1 MPEHIYDVV
10 GIGNALVDVITH
22 HPDEFVEEQGIVK
35 GSMTLIDAERA
46 VYLYEALGAGVEMSG
61 GSAANTM
68 TGVASFG
75 GKAAYIGKVAD
86 DSLGEVFGHDLRA
99 VGVAFQAVPAMI
111 GVPTGRCLIIV
122 TPDAQRT
129 MNTCL
134 GMAELLGPDDIDE
147 ELVASAK
154 VVYLEGYLW
163 DRPPA
168 MEAYRKAAKV
178 VYLEGYLWD
187 RPPAMEAYRKAAKV
201 AHANGGKVSLS
212 LSDSFCV
219 HRHRH
224 AFHDLVESEV
234 DLLFANEAEI
244 LALYEVDTLD
254 EALRHVRGH
263 CEVAAITLG
272 ARGSVVLSGDETIEV
287 PVQPV
292 DEVVDTTGAGDLYAA
307 GFLYGYTR
315 GMPLAECG
323 RLGSVAAAEVI
334 SHVGARP
341 LVNLRRLAGL

>member
-1 MPEHIYDVV
+1 MPDYRYDVV

-35 GSMTLIDAERA
+35 GSMTLVDAERA
-46 VYLYEALGAGVEMSG
+46 LYLYEALGAGVEMSG

-68 TGVASFG
+68 TGIASFG

-147 ELVASAK
+147 ELVASAQ

-168 MEAYRKAAKV
+168 MEAYRKAAKI
-178 VYLEGYLWD
+178 
-187 RPPAMEAYRKAAKV
+187 

-244 LALYEVDTLD
+244 LALYETDSLD

-272 ARGSVVLSGDETIEV
+272 KHGSVVLAGDATIEV
-287 PVQPV
+287 PVEPV

-307 GFLYGYTR
+307 GFLYGYTQ